1 MSKLIEKDDVRQWI
15 EDDVLDVH
23 EADGWALIAS
33 VDGDP
38 ILYYELVG
46 SEARPILTEY
56 RNEIWTRIKAKR
68 EELQALSPTT
78 YGEAQSD
85 PKSRADICGLATAAL
100 TAKVANQ
107 PFSRKWTMNDGTEVM
122 MTADQMIDF
131 GLQVMGYID
140 AVHQHSR
147 QLWATMETICETG
160 TLEDLQAIDVDAGWP
175 G

>member
-56 RNEIWTRIKAKR
+56 RNEIWTRINAKG
-68 EELQALSPTT
+68 EVLQAHSPPT
-78 YGEAQSD
+78 
-85 PKSRADICGLATAAL
+85 
-100 TAKVANQ
+100 
-107 PFSRKWTMNDGTEVM
+107 
-122 MTADQMIDF
+122 
-131 GLQVMGYID
+131 
-140 AVHQHSR
+140 
-147 QLWATMETICETG
+147 
-160 TLEDLQAIDVDAGWP
+160 
-175 G
+175 